1 MRTASHNNIYS
12 DVSNRYFDFKIL
24 FIKNIIKM
32 MIMDLGFCW
41 ASSRRH
47 AEAPCEQHCLYHQ
60 HQNITVAQWGNSHH
74 FVQSFNQLSSRI
86 SRLRWAYLAP
96 ITTSTRRRPM
106 RAGWRRTSTWRWTQI
121 IIVYYWPSSFLL
133 KVDYSDIFI
142 SPWCCDSSHEDR
154 YEALVQQMR
163 ELELDPTTVVLLSV
177 MSLFYISQSQA
188 SSSLAASSTIAS
200 HQRKFS
206 LLLQR

>member
-1 MRTASHNNIYS
+1 MQKLL
-12 DVSNRYFDFKIL
+12 VSNTVSIIN
-24 FIKNIIKM
+24 IK
-32 MIMDLGFCW
+32 
-41 ASSRRH
+41 
-47 AEAPCEQHCLYHQ
+47 
-60 HQNITVAQWGNSHH
+60 
-74 FVQSFNQLSSRI
+74 I
-86 SRLRWAYLAP
+86 SRWLSEVTIYKLLFWTPKLKIINVQDLKTQMGLLGTNHDLYKEAAN
-96 ITTSTRRRPM
+96 
-106 RAGWRRTSTWRWTQI
+106 AGRLTED
-121 IIVYYWPSSFLL
+121 LNM

-154 YEALVQQMR
+154 YEALVQQVC

>member
-1 MRTASHNNIYS
+1 MLGTNQDLYKEAADAGRLQEDLNMKVDIHS
-12 DVSNRYFDFKIL
+12 DIDMNKRL
-24 FIKNIIKM
+24 
-32 MIMDLGFCW
+32 
-41 ASSRRH
+41 
-47 AEAPCEQHCLYHQ
+47 LYC
-60 HQNITVAQWGNSHH
+60 
-74 FVQSFNQLSSRI
+74 
-86 SRLRWAYLAP
+86 
-96 ITTSTRRRPM
+96 
-106 RAGWRRTSTWRWTQI
+106 
-121 IIVYYWPSSFLL
+121 LL

-154 YEALVQQMR
+154 YEALVQQMC

-177 MSLFYISQSQA
+177 MSLFYVSQSQA

>member
-1 MRTASHNNIYS
+1 MQKLL
-12 DVSNRYFDFKIL
+12 VSNTVSIIN
-24 FIKNIIKM
+24 IK
-32 MIMDLGFCW
+32 
-41 ASSRRH
+41 
-47 AEAPCEQHCLYHQ
+47 
-60 HQNITVAQWGNSHH
+60 
-74 FVQSFNQLSSRI
+74 I
-86 SRLRWAYLAP
+86 SRWLSEVTFYKTLLDTKAQKLNVQDLKTQMGLLGTNHDLYKEAAD
-96 ITTSTRRRPM
+96 
-106 RAGWRRTSTWRWTQI
+106 AGRLTED
-121 IIVYYWPSSFLL
+121 LNM

-154 YEALVQQMR
+154 YEALVQQMC

>member
-1 MRTASHNNIYS
+1 MQKLL
-12 DVSNRYFDFKIL
+12 VSNTVSIIN
-24 FIKNIIKM
+24 IK
-32 MIMDLGFCW
+32 
-41 ASSRRH
+41 
-47 AEAPCEQHCLYHQ
+47 
-60 HQNITVAQWGNSHH
+60 
-74 FVQSFNQLSSRI
+74 I
-86 SRLRWAYLAP
+86 SRWLSEVTFYKTLLDTKAQKLNVQDLKTQMSLLGTNHDLYKEAAD
-96 ITTSTRRRPM
+96 
-106 RAGWRRTSTWRWTQI
+106 AGRLTED
-121 IIVYYWPSSFLL
+121 LNM

-154 YEALVQQMR
+154 YEALVQQMC